1 MCISCGF
8 QCLLGILVFVT
19 NRECFCLIK
28 CLLLNLQESNKTAQ
42 LAGNEEEPLGKAFLK
57 YLDALSCGA
66 DDYLYSLHVGRILLL
81 QNKPDEAVTRLQV
94 AVGLKPMNVESRY
107 GLFFID
113 KPSTTRMS
121 NTVKYLVILFI
132 FEKQQQQSELF
143 SEIL

>member
-1 MCISCGF
+1 MCSSCGF
-8 QCLLGILVFVT
+8 QGLLRILVFVT
-19 NRECFCLIK
+19 NRECFWLIK
-28 CLLLNLQESNKTAQ
+28 CLLLNSQESNKTAQ

-107 GLFFID
+107 GLC
-113 KPSTTRMS
+113 
-121 NTVKYLVILFI
+121 L
-132 FEKQQQQSELF
+132 
-143 SEIL
+143 